1 MADDKAE
8 KKAPPAEF
16 KEPVIKEV
24 EETTPPTDDYKTKL
38 YSLNKLYNYN
48 GASKNLTLDELN
60 ALSNSRKQGT
70 SYESGTHTARE
81 IVRSILSRAGINDGP
96 QKDFLENIFTH
107 AMEDNIPDPVLWQN
121 PHSPLVSDNA

>member
-16 KEPVIKEV
+16 KEPEI
-24 EETTPPTDDYKTKL
+24 EETAPPVSDYQTKL
-38 YSLNKLYNYN
+38 YNLNKLYNYN

-60 ALSNSRKQGT
+60 ALSKSRKQGINA
-70 SYESGTHTARE
+70 ESGTHTARE

-96 QKDFLENIFTH
+96 QKDFLENIFTF